1 LPLPP
6 QMMRKPQKVEEAEE
20 EAMKPQEQQVEGTE

>member
-1 LPLPP
+1 
-6 QMMRKPQKVEEAEE
+6 MMRKPQKVEEAEE